1 MADKTGFNEKFY
13 NKDYTVKVPG
23 LTLAMAKKIGDEI
36 GVDWELVDLA
46 EWLQGIKEELEHT
59 GVLGGD
65 ATAVI
70 PNGDLISS
78 GRIAYEHILEVPD
91 YYSRL
96 EQLETDGEA
105 EYSNEEEVKAW
116 VKENRAK
123 YQEKWDQAEEE
134 SKSLEIPIV
143 S

>member
-1 MADKTGFNEKFY
+1 MADDLQSWNEKFY

-23 LTLAMAKKIGDEI
+23 LTLKRAKEIGDQI
-36 GVDWELVDLA
+36 GVDWELVDLG
-46 EWLQGIKEELEHT
+46 EWIQGIKEETEHT

-70 PNGDLISS
+70 EKGDLVAS

-96 EQLETDGEA
+96 EKMEHEGEDDHPDEA
-105 EYSNEEEVKAW
+105 AAKAW
-116 VKENRAK
+116 VAKNRAK
-123 YQEKWDQAEEE
+123 NQELWDSAA
-134 SKSLEIPIV
+134 
-143 S
+143 